1 MISEKV
7 KVEIPDTSPEVLA
20 TRVKKGIEI
29 ANNIWQKMK
38 TCDETEYQKL
48 SPSLD
53 NVIRRL
59 WLLQSVARDYGVNEC
74 VFGECKFSD
83 DFFCFACTK
92 K

>member
-1 MISEKV
+1 
-7 KVEIPDTSPEVLA
+7 
-20 TRVKKGIEI
+20 
-29 ANNIWQKMK
+29 
-38 TCDETEYQKL
+38 
-48 SPSLD
+48 
-53 NVIRRL
+53 L